1 MGTVQPGR
9 RVRNPPDNQT
19 KGNIMNKVRKHVLV
33 ALTALSLGGA
43 AFAAEQQ
50 SAAPQGQQHHQWTQ
64 QEREAHRAQFQAK
77 RAERMQ
83 QRAQKLHDALQLSG
97 SQEQAWNSFVAS
109 MKPAAHEH
117 RRGEFRG
124 MAQLPAP
131 QRMQKMI
138 ELSKRRTAMMESRLA
153 ALDSFYSVLSPQ
165 QKKVFDEQTSHGM
178 GGHGFGHHGERGEH
192 RQGGMRG

>member
-1 MGTVQPGR
+1 MKT
-9 RVRNPPDNQT
+9 
-19 KGNIMNKVRKHVLV
+19 VRKHVLI
-33 ALTALSLGGA
+33 ALAALSLGGA

-50 SAAPQGQQHHQWTQ
+50 APAPQGQHHQWTQ
-64 QEREAHRAQFQAK
+64 QERDAHRAEFRAK
-77 RAERMQ
+77 RAERMK

-97 SQEQAWNSFVAS
+97 AQEQAWNSFVAS
-109 MKPAAHEH
+109 MKPAH
-117 RRGEFRG
+117 RDGAKRGDFRG
-124 MAQLPAP
+124 MANLPAP

-138 ELSKRRTAMMESRLA
+138 EMSKRRTAMMESRLA

-192 RQGGMRG
+192 RQGAMRG